1 MQKKCPIA
9 DPICDFCSCTGR
21 GCQYP
26 GLKVEWPELIGVS
39 GIEAKKKIESDNP
52 YVTAFIYPQ
61 DLFLLPAICCC
72 NRVLLYVPNDNCP
85 NGLVTNRPIVG

>member
-1 MQKKCPIA
+1 MLREGMPIS
-9 DPICDFCSCTGR
+9 ISSMVCV
-21 GCQYP
+21 

-61 DLFLLPAICCC
+61 DVIYVRAISCC

-85 NGLVTNRPIVG
+85 NGPVITRPIVG